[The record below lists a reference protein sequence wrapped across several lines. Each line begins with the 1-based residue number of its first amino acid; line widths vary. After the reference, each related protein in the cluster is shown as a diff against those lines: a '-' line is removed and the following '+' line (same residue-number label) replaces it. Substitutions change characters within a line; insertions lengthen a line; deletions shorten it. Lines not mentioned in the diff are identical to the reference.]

1 MQRVTPLG
9 LVLLYK
15 YCPLTWD
22 NIHEINFIIY
32 QLLLFIF
39 LLLSLLLLSFLLLL
53 SLLLLFY
60 FQKQLLLLCEEND
73 TCFIF

>member
-1 MQRVTPLG
+1 MKRVTPLG

-32 QLLLFIF
+32 QLLLFIV
-39 LLLSLLLLSFLLLL
+39 LLLSLLLLFLLLL

-60 FQKQLLLLCEEND
+60 FQKQILLLCEEND

>member
-32 QLLLFIF
+32 QLLLFIV
-39 LLLSLLLLSFLLLL
+39 LLLSLLLLFLLLL

-60 FQKQLLLLCEEND
+60 FQKQILLLCEEND